1 MSEFFTIVGIIRY
14 ANPCQCIRVTRHA
27 RLHFILCE
35 ITTREEFNFSNLLS
49 DQTSNTYLNLFN
61 YIFLCLEYIL
71 TLDKFRNIMASNMS
85 LLNLGYELTDSE
97 DEDVSN
103 QGYDPNALP
112 LPLPTDL
119 PSDFVAEE
127 SPIIAEDD
135 STLDELPTSVLTVD
149 PILIPTEDSVS
160 DSRPDSPEQEAIELQ
175 ETIDATDEID
185 ATDAEDSQIQL
196 EGL

>member
-1 MSEFFTIVGIIRY
+1 
-14 ANPCQCIRVTRHA
+14 
-27 RLHFILCE
+27 
-35 ITTREEFNFSNLLS
+35 
-49 DQTSNTYLNLFN
+49 
-61 YIFLCLEYIL
+61 
-71 TLDKFRNIMASNMS
+71 MASNMS

-149 PILIPTEDSVS
+149 PILVPTEDSVS

-185 ATDAEDSQIQL
+185 ATDAEDSQLQL